1 MTDRS
6 KVVRELFENTA
17 LYLTYD
23 YNLQIR
29 KESVEA
35 FTAGMSFGNVLDIP
49 SGTGAISIPLLNRI
63 EKLTL
68 IDISS
73 NMLAIVRKNVPENYI
88 GKTEIINAD
97 FFDLNLPENS
107 YNLIICLGLVAHV
120 NSPEQLLTKVSSL
133 LKPGGM
139 LIIQN
144 TDASHI
150 YSYSIRFYL
159 WLKSLIKK
167 QAYNLN
173 KVTDAFIKDKLKS
186 ANLELIKCYRYNQ
199 SFLGFSNLFSN
210 ERKYKLT
217 RKFFGDATNPKN
229 QSLGSDYTYL
239 FKKEGLSF
247 GC

>member
-1 MTDRS
+1 MADKSR
-6 KVVRELFENTA
+6 VVKELFENTA

-29 KESVEA
+29 KETVEA
-35 FTAGMSFGNVLDIP
+35 FTSGMNFTNVLDIP
-49 SGTGAISIPLLNRI
+49 SGTGAISIPLVNRT

-73 NMLAIVRKNVPENYI
+73 NMLGIAQKNIPKNYLA
-88 GKTEIINAD
+88 KTKIINAD
-97 FFDLNLPENS
+97 FFELNLSENA
-107 YNLIICLGLVAHV
+107 YDLVICLGLLAHV
-120 NSPEQLLTKVSSL
+120 NSPEQLLTKVASL
-133 LKPGGM
+133 LKPGGI

-159 WLKSLIKK
+159 WLKNIIHK
-167 QAYNLN
+167 QTYKLN
-173 KVTDAFIKDKLKS
+173 KVTDAFIKNKLQA
-186 ANLELIKCYRYNQ
+186 ANLELIKSYRYNQ

-210 ERKYKLT
+210 AKKYSLT

-239 FKKEGLSF
+239 FKKKS
-247 GC
+247 